1 MTGSDIT
8 DKEYEKA
15 KERAEKFSALATDI
29 LMLSRN
35 TLAVNLRFLDSAIN
49 MLPLKPSVITE
60 TVATNGRYIFYD
72 ESYVLKSYK
81 SGYNLTRAYLH
92 MILHCVFRHNIV
104 GTLVDTQRWNLA
116 CDIAVENIINELDVR
131 TLASTRSIRQSS
143 VIDRIKTSCGFVTA
157 EKIYDYLLGNVDDL
171 QIYSWSELFIEDD
184 HRTWYVT
191 LKEQSGDS
199 NKDNKRGSDRSGK
212 SNTDNGKDRD
222 TTDNKSRDNSGGDEN
237 EKKEN
242 GNDDKSGDNSPDMI
256 TVGAASQLEK
266 DWKEISE
273 KMQIEIEAFSKGK
286 GDEKGS
292 LTQNLKAVNRE
303 KYDYTQFLKKFSVMG
318 EAMRVNE
325 DEFDYIFYT
334 YGLKLY
340 ERMPLIEP
348 LEYKE
353 VKRIKE
359 FVIAIDTSGSVS
371 GELVQKFI
379 QKTYNVLK
387 NEESFFT
394 KINLH
399 IIQCDT
405 DIQEDRKITS
415 QEEFD
420 EYLGTMKLH
429 GFGGT
434 DFRPVFAYVDKLIQS
449 KEFTNLRGLIYFT
462 DGYGDFP
469 ARKPPYE
476 TAFVFVDDEY
486 NNPDVPPWAIKLVL
500 QPEEI

>member
-8 DKEYEKA
+8 DKEYNKA
-15 KERAEKFSALATDI
+15 KRRAEELSALAADI

-35 TLAVNLRFLDSAIN
+35 TLAVNLRFLDSAVN
-49 MLPLKPSVITE
+49 MLPLKPSIVTA

-72 ESYVLKSYK
+72 ESYILKSYK

-104 GTLVDTQRWNLA
+104 GTLVDTLRWNLS
-116 CDIAVENIINELDVR
+116 CDIAVENIINELDVKA
-131 TLASTRSIRQSS
+131 LSSPRSIKQSS
-143 VIDRIKTSCGFVTA
+143 VIDKIKTSCGSMTA
-157 EKIYDYLLGNVDDL
+157 EKIYDFLLGNADDL
-171 QIYSWSELFIEDD
+171 QVYAWSELFTEDD
-184 HRTWYVT
+184 HRTWYVKPNGSEAPT
-191 LKEQSGDS
+191 GSSNYADS
-199 NKDNKRGSDRSGK
+199 
-212 SNTDNGKDRD
+212 
-222 TTDNKSRDNSGGDEN
+222 
-237 EKKEN
+237 
-242 GNDDKSGDNSPDMI
+242 DKSGDKVGDTNAPDNETSDKNNDTDNGTDSREASDSENSVQAIQLYDEDI
-256 TVGAASQLEK
+256 SQLEK
-266 DWKEISE
+266 DWKDISE
-273 KMQIEIEAFSKGK
+273 KMQMEIEAFSKGK

-303 KYDYTQFLKKFSVMG
+303 KYDYTQFLKKFSVIG

-325 DEFDYIFYT
+325 DEFDCIFYT

-387 NEESFFT
+387 SEESYFT

-420 EYLGTMKLH
+420 KYLSDMKLH

-434 DFRPVFAYVDKLIQS
+434 DFRPVFAYVDKLIQD
-449 KEFTNLRGLIYFT
+449 KEFNDLRGLIYFT

-469 ARKPPYE
+469 TRKPPYE
-476 TAFVFVDDEY
+476 TAFVFVDDGY
-486 NNPDVPPWAIKLVL
+486 NDPDVPPWAIKLVL

>member
-8 DKEYEKA
+8 DKEYDKA

-29 LMLSRN
+29 LTLSRN

-49 MLPLKPSVITE
+49 MLPLKPAIITE

-104 GTLVDTQRWNLA
+104 GTLVDTLRWNLA

-131 TLASTRSIRQSS
+131 TLASPDEPRQAA
-143 VIDRIKTSCGFVTA
+143 VLNTIKDHCGILTA
-157 EKIYDYLLGNVDDL
+157 EKIYGYLSNDVDDL
-171 QIYSWSELFIEDD
+171 QVYAWSELFVKDD
-184 HRTWYVT
+184 HRIWYVT
-191 LKEQSGDS
+191 FKEEQGGDI
-199 NKDNKRGSDRSGK
+199 NKDNKRGSSRSNK
-212 SNTDNGKDRD
+212 NNTDNGKDGD
-222 TTDNKSRDNSGGDEN
+222 TTDNKSRDNSDSD

-242 GNDDKSGDNSPDMI
+242 GDDNESGENSPDEI

-405 DIQEDRKITS
+405 DIQEDKKITS

-434 DFRPVFAYVDKLIQS
+434 DFRPVFAYVDKLMQS

-469 ARKPPYE
+469 TRKPPYE

>member
-1 MTGSDIT
+1 
-8 DKEYEKA
+8 
-15 KERAEKFSALATDI
+15 
-29 LMLSRN
+29 MLCRN
-35 TLAVNLRFLDSAIN
+35 TLAVNLRFLDNAIN
-49 MLPLKPSVITE
+49 MLPLKPSIITE
-60 TVATNGRYIFYD
+60 TIATNGRYIFYD

-92 MILHCVFRHNIV
+92 VILHCVFRHNIV
-104 GTLVDTQRWNLA
+104 GTLVDTLRWNLA
-116 CDIAVENIINELDVR
+116 CDIAAENIMNELDIKALSSPRQVR
-131 TLASTRSIRQSS
+131 QGSI
-143 VIDRIKTSCGFVTA
+143 IDKIKTDCRFVTA
-157 EKIYDYLLGNVDDL
+157 EKIYDYLLGNIDDL
-171 QIYSWSELFIEDD
+171 QVYAWSELFAEDD
-184 HRTWYVT
+184 HRTWYV
-191 LKEQSGDS
+191 KPPEQESSAQANGNSDSKDANNSSADAKNSDSVQSGD
-199 NKDNKRGSDRSGK
+199 D
-212 SNTDNGKDRD
+212 TDNSTGIGENPD
-222 TTDNKSRDNSGGDEN
+222 SENST
-237 EKKEN
+237 
-242 GNDDKSGDNSPDMI
+242 GNDI
-256 TVGAASQLEK
+256 QILAETASQLEK

-273 KMQIEIEAFSKGK
+273 KMQIEIEAFSKEK
-286 GDEKGS
+286 GDTRGS
-292 LTQNLKAVNRE
+292 FIQNLNAVNRE

-318 EAMRVNE
+318 EAMRVND

-379 QKTYNVLK
+379 QKTYNILK

-405 DIQEDRKITS
+405 GIQEDRKITS

-420 EYLGTMKLH
+420 DYLAAMKLH

-449 KEFTNLRGLIYFT
+449 KEFTNLKGLIYFT

-476 TAFVFVDDEY
+476 TAFVFIDDEY

-500 QPEEI
+500 PSDEI